1 MQGVPGL
8 SGTDPVKKMKRL
20 IFFAKHM
27 EIGGL
32 EKALLNLLNS
42 LDLDRYQV
50 TLVLEEKQ
58 GAFLKLLDKRIKVE
72 EYRLSACSFVPLRKL
87 LNFTKRWLWV
97 RKNRNR
103 YDFSCSY
110 CTYSVIGSRLSQ
122 AASANSC
129 LYVHNDYANIYPD
142 REEFCSFFRQLRTEN
157 FRRIVFVSNE
167 SCEHFCDILPEFA
180 EKTLVINNL
189 INAGEIKA
197 LAAEQCGFQRRPGE
211 TVFAFVGRLSEP
223 HKRLSRLLNAFALAL
238 KERQDLRLLIV
249 GDGPDRELCR
259 EQIGELGLSG
269 QVEMTGASSNPYKY
283 LSRAD
288 CLVLSSDYEGFPVVY
303 YEALVLGKD
312 IITTIPV
319 SDEQISIADY
329 GTVTDKTP
337 EALAAAMIAYKKQE
351 HPPFN
356 MEGTNCSRV
365 ETLYALAEGKE

>member
-42 LDLDRYQV
+42 LDHERYQV
-50 TLVLEEKQ
+50 TLVLEEKH
-58 GAFLKLLDKRIKVE
+58 GDFLALLDKRIRVE
-72 EYRLSACSFVPLRKL
+72 EYRLSACPFVPLRKL
-87 LNFTKRWLWV
+87 VNFAKRWLWC
-97 RKNRNR
+97 RNNRNQ

-110 CTYSVIGSRLSQ
+110 CTYSIIGSRLCQ
-122 AASANSC
+122 AASENSC
-129 LYVHNDYANIYPD
+129 LYVHNDYSNIYPD
-142 REEFCSFFRQLRTEN
+142 REEFRTFFRQLRTEN
-157 FRRIVFVSNE
+157 FRRVVFVSNE
-167 SCEHFCDILPEFA
+167 SRESFCNILPEFA
-180 EKTLVINNL
+180 EKTQVINNI
-189 INAGEIKA
+189 INAHEIKA
-197 LAAEQCGFQRRPGE
+197 LAGEQCVFQRRPEE

-259 EQIGELGLSG
+259 EQIDKLGLSEH
-269 QVEMTGASSNPYKY
+269 VEMTGASSNPYKY

-319 SDEQISIADY
+319 SDEQINIADY
-329 GTVTDKTP
+329 AVVTDKRP
-337 EALAAAMIAYKKQE
+337 EALAAAMKAYKKQE
-351 HPPFN
+351 HPPFD
-356 MEGTNCSRV
+356 MEKANRCRI
-365 ETLYALAEGKE
+365 EALCELADRGK

>member
-1 MQGVPGL
+1 
-8 SGTDPVKKMKRL
+8 
-20 IFFAKHM
+20 M

-58 GAFLKLLDKRIKVE
+58 GDFLKLLDSRIKVE

-122 AASANSC
+122 AASLNSC

-142 REEFCSFFRQLRTEN
+142 REEFCTFFRQLRTEN
-157 FRRIVFVSNE
+157 FRRVVFVSNE
-167 SCEHFCDILPEFA
+167 SRESFCAVLPEFG
-180 EKTLVINNL
+180 EKTQVINN
-189 INAGEIKA
+189 IVNADEIKA
-197 LAAEQCGFQRRPGE
+197 MATEQCDFQRRPEE

-238 KERQDLRLLIV
+238 RERQDIRLLIV
-249 GDGPDRELCR
+249 GDGPDRELC
-259 EQIGELGLSG
+259 QELMEKLKLSG
-269 QVEMTGASSNPYKY
+269 HVEMTGASSNPYKY

-329 GTVTDKTP
+329 AAVTDKTP
-337 EALAAAMIAYKKQE
+337 EAIAAAMIAYQKQKQ
-351 HPPFN
+351 PLFD
-356 MEGTNCSRV
+356 MEKANRCRMDA
-365 ETLYALAEGKE
+365 LYALTDSGR

>member
-1 MQGVPGL
+1 M
-8 SGTDPVKKMKRL
+8 KKL

-42 LDLDRYQV
+42 LDHDRYQV

-72 EYRLSACSFVPLRKL
+72 KYRLSACPFVPLRKMI
-87 LNFTKRWLWV
+87 NFTKRWLWG
-97 RKNRNR
+97 RKNRDQ

-142 REEFCSFFRQLRTEN
+142 REQFKAFFHQLRTER
-157 FRRIVFVSNE
+157 FHRVVFVSNE
-167 SCEHFCDILPEFA
+167 SRESFCNILPEFA
-180 EKTLVINNL
+180 EKTQVINNI
-189 INAGEIKA
+189 INAHEIKA
-197 LAAEQCGFQRRPGE
+197 LAAEQCDFQRRPEE

-259 EQIGELGLSG
+259 EQIDKLGLSEH
-269 QVEMTGASSNPYKY
+269 VEMTGASSNPYKY

-288 CLVLSSDYEGFPVVY
+288 CLVISSDYEGFPVVY

-337 EALAAAMIAYKKQE
+337 EALATAMKAYQKGVC
-351 HPPFN
+351 PPFD
-356 MEGTNCSRV
+356 MENANRCRI
-365 ETLYALAEGKE
+365 EALCELADSGK

>member
-1 MQGVPGL
+1 M
-8 SGTDPVKKMKRL
+8 KKL
-20 IFFAKHM
+20 IFFSKHM
-27 EIGGL
+27 GIGGL

-42 LDLDRYQV
+42 LDFDQYQV
-50 TLVLEEKQ
+50 KLVLEEKQ
-58 GAFLKLLDKRIKVE
+58 GDFLNMLDKRVQVE
-72 EYRLSACSFVPLRKL
+72 EYRLSACPFVPLRKL
-87 LNFTKRWLWV
+87 INFTKRWFWV
-97 RKNRNR
+97 RKNRNQ

-142 REEFCSFFRQLRTEN
+142 REEFRAFFRQLRTEN
-157 FRRIVFVSNE
+157 FCHVVFVSNE
-167 SCEHFCDILPEFA
+167 SRESFCAVLPELK
-180 EKTLVINNL
+180 EKTQVINNL
-189 INAGEIKA
+189 INAHEIKA

-238 KERQDLRLLIV
+238 KERQGLRLLIV

-259 EQIGELGLSG
+259 KLVEKLELSG
-269 QVEMTGASSNPYKY
+269 HVEMTGASTNPYKY

-303 YEALVLGKD
+303 YEALILGKG

-319 SDEQISIADY
+319 SDEQIHIADY
-329 GTVTDKTP
+329 ATITEKNP
-337 EALAAAMIAYKKQE
+337 EALALAMKDYKKTDS
-351 HPPFN
+351 PPFD
-356 MEGTNCSRV
+356 MEELNRRRLEALC
-365 ETLYALAEGKE
+365 ALAEGKA

>member
-1 MQGVPGL
+1 M
-8 SGTDPVKKMKRL
+8 KKL
-20 IFFAKHM
+20 VFFSKNM
-27 EIGGL
+27 GIGGL
-32 EKALLNLLNS
+32 EKSLLNLLNS

-58 GAFLKLLDKRIKVE
+58 GDFLKLLDRRIKVE
-72 EYRLSACSFVPLRKL
+72 EYRLSACPFVPLRKL

-97 RKNRNR
+97 RKNRAQ

-129 LYVHNDYANIYPD
+129 LYVHNDYADIYPD
-142 REEFCSFFRQLRTEN
+142 REEFRAFFRQLRTEN
-157 FRRIVFVSNE
+157 FRRVIFVSNE
-167 SCEHFCDILPEFA
+167 SRESFCAVFPDYA

-197 LAAEQCGFQRRPGE
+197 LAAEQCAFQRRPEE

-223 HKRLSRLLNAFALAL
+223 HKRLSRLLKAFALAL
-238 KERQDLRLLIV
+238 KERPDLRLLIV

-259 EQIGELGLSG
+259 EQINRLGLSG
-269 QVEMTGASSNPYKY
+269 HVEMTGASSNPYKY

-319 SDEQISIADY
+319 SDEQIRIADY
-329 GTVTDKTP
+329 AAVTDKTP
-337 EALAAAMIAYKKQE
+337 EALASAMKDYKKIVRQ
-351 HPPFN
+351 PFD
-356 MEGTNCSRV
+356 MEGLNRRRLEALC
-365 ETLYALAEGKE
+365 ALAEGE